1 MKPAVAWSSA
11 APAASVP
18 TTSAQTALERATGPA
33 TDSNGTRHLSGVAMV
48 AGGLRL
54 HVAWA
59 LCLGPW
65 QCACAAVVKPVVQEF
80 EATAIAMNVVE
91 VAPHSYY
98 VEGQAGA
105 VSTANEGFNS
115 NAAFV
120 VTASG
125 VVVFDA
131 LGTPALGKRLADLI
145 ARTTAQPVRRV
156 ILSHYHS
163 DHFYGLQAF
172 QRPGVDI
179 WAHELVRDYLASD
192 APAARLAERRQSLA
206 PWVNEK
212 SRIVV
217 PGRYLGEDTRF
228 ILGGLHF
235 HVMHAGP
242 AHTPEDLMMLVEE
255 DGVLF
260 VGDLV
265 FSGRIPFVADADV
278 SAWIKALDRVLEL
291 KPRIIVGGHGPH
303 STNAI
308 ADLAQTR
315 DYLVYLRTQISAA
328 FEQGLDFDSAYQR
341 IDWSRFAAL
350 PAFEAAN
357 RRNAYQAYL
366 NVEREALSAAKQGRR

>member
-1 MKPAVAWSSA
+1 MVLACISA
-11 APAASVP
+11 RAADV
-18 TTSAQTALERATGPA
+18 
-33 TDSNGTRHLSGVAMV
+33 
-48 AGGLRL
+48 
-54 HVAWA
+54 
-59 LCLGPW
+59 
-65 QCACAAVVKPVVQEF
+65 AVVREF
-80 EATAIAMNVVE
+80 EATSVPMQAHK
-91 VAPHSYY
+91 VAAHTYY
-98 VEGQAGA
+98 VEGQAGV

-115 NAAFV
+115 NAGFV
-120 VTASG
+120 VTSQG
-125 VVVFDA
+125 VVLFDA
-131 LGTPALGKRLADLI
+131 LGTPALGKRLREIVRA
-145 ARTTAQPVRRV
+145 TTSQPVPRIV
-156 ILSHYHS
+156 VSHYHS

-172 QRPGVDI
+172 VHPGVSV

-206 PWVNEK
+206 PWVNAL

-217 PGRYLGEDTRF
+217 PTRYVGEDTRF
-228 ILGGLHF
+228 EMGGLHF
-235 HVMHAGP
+235 HVLHAGP

-278 SAWIKALDRVLEL
+278 NGWIDALERVLAL
-291 KPRIIVGGHGPH
+291 KPRIIVSGHGRY
-303 STNAI
+303 STNAV

-315 DYLVYLRTQISAA
+315 DYLVYLRTQIGAA
-328 FEQGLDFDSAYQR
+328 FEEGLDFDAAYRQ

-366 NVEREALSAAKQGRR
+366 NVERDALKAAKDKP